1 MADIISRLKLQ
12 SGEFDSKIKRATQGL
27 LQMEQECRK
36 VGGSLAILK
45 KDQKEYVQ
53 SLGRMQTVSTSVR
66 GKISELSNAYT
77 ELRAQYNRLSN
88 EEKNGDFGKA
98 LSSSLDQ
105 LKTRISDSK
114 KELSDI
120 NQELG
125 NTKNAGAGVSSFF
138 DELGSKM
145 GVNITQLTKFGGVL
159 AAAGAAVKVLKDA
172 FFQSEANID
181 EWGRTMKGAEGA
193 YDVFLQTLNNG
204 DWSNFFEN
212 LSTAVRGARDLY
224 DSLDRLGSIKANNQ
238 AAIAIVQQQIA
249 QLRLLKQ
256 QGKNVDDQLKAAT
269 DRLAQLQG
277 QSVAAGKSAGKQT
290 IEQTIRNGLNSMGGA
305 QVNDKTIR
313 AAIGGILTNGQREFD
328 RYANTVSKYE
338 NWSHAQRTTT
348 RRVMDSQGGETTI
361 YSKKFDINL
370 LSAEQQRQYKI
381 AKVITERETEIQKG
395 IELYA
400 NAVQEGTSA
409 AREEFKGNR
418 YALAGSTKK
427 SGSGTKTKTPSEQ
440 ASEKYEQAQKDY
452 NQALAQAA
460 LEVKAGMISEQ
471 DAKKKELSAAESL
484 WKSIGDAR
492 EVYDSPKLKEAQ
504 EKVEKTIIELGQSIK
519 AASVTWETG
528 LSGFNAQTMQAW
540 MTGRQSD
547 LSKAE
552 IGSSEYS
559 GIMSNIA
566 DMNTIKT
573 ILEQSMKAGI
583 DSAQFNLEP
592 LWEKVFDGEN
602 IDDKVWQDM
611 VDVIN
616 AKLAE
621 MHLDPITLDFNT
633 GNVKKETKE
642 VNKEWNAAA
651 SAIQAVGNAMSQIE
665 DPAAKVMGTIAQA
678 VATMALSYA
687 QAASATSYQ
696 GWGWVAFAAT
706 GLATMLSS
714 ISAIKQATS
723 GFANGGVIPGNS
735 MSGDNLRGMTPD
747 GTVYG
752 LDSQEIILNKA
763 QQGNLASQLT
773 DSAVQGF
780 GGQPYVEG
788 EKIFLGM
795 NNSSRRMGRGEIVTT
810 QTLRRMGLTR

>member
-1 MADIISRLKLQ
+1 MADVITRLKLE
-12 SGEFDSKIKRATQGL
+12 SGEYDSKIKRAVNGL
-27 LQMEQECRK
+27 QQMENECRK
-36 VGGSLAILK
+36 VGGTLAILE

-138 DELGSKM
+138 DELGSKL

-159 AAAGAAVKVLKDA
+159 AAAGAAFKVLKDA
-172 FFQSEANID
+172 FFQSETNID

-212 LSTAVRGARDLY
+212 LSIAVRGARDLY

-313 AAIGGILTNGQREFD
+313 AAIGGILSNGQREFD
-328 RYANTVSKYE
+328 RYANTVRKFE
-338 NWSHAQRTTT
+338 NWSKAQRTTT

-361 YSKKFDINL
+361 YSKKFDMSL
-370 LSAEQQRQYKI
+370 LSAEEQRQYKI
-381 AKVITERETEIQKG
+381 AKVITARETEIQKG

-400 NAVQEGTSA
+400 NAVQEGTAA

-418 YALAGSTKK
+418 YALSGSKNK
-427 SGSGTKTKTPSEQ
+427 SGSSTKTPAEQ
-440 ASEKYEQAQKDY
+440 ASDKYEQAQKDY

-471 DAKKKELSAAESL
+471 EAKKKELSASETL

-504 EKVEKTIIELGQSIK
+504 EKVEKNMIELGQSIK
-519 AASVTWETG
+519 AASVIWGTG

-552 IGSSEYS
+552 IGSSEYN

-621 MHLDPITLDFNT
+621 MHLNPITLDFNT

-651 SAIQAVGNAMSQIE
+651 SAIQAVGSAMSQIE

-678 VATMALSYA
+678 VATMALSYS
-687 QAASATSYQ
+687 QAANSPAVTGS
-696 GWGWVAFAAT
+696 GWGWIAFAAT
-706 GLATMLSS
+706 GLATMISS

-723 GFANGGVIPGNS
+723 GFANGGIVPGNS
-735 MSGDNLRGMTPD
+735 LSGDN
-747 GTVYG
+747 VYG
-752 LDSQEIILNKA
+752 GGAMVNSGELVLNKA
-763 QQGNLASQLT
+763 QQGNLASILT

-810 QTLRRMGLTR
+810 QTLRRMGLTRQ